1 MARFILNKMDN
12 KKEVQI
18 ASLRVFDRLLEEA
31 GREGVVPEVV
41 LWALIAMK
49 ENNSLTTEEALQ
61 IGYDE
66 WIK

>member
-1 MARFILNKMDN
+1 MDN

-18 ASLRVFDRLLEEA
+18 GSLRLFDRLLGEA
-31 GREGVVPEVV
+31 DKEGVVPEVV

-49 ENNSLTTEEALQ
+49 ENNSLSTEEALQ

>member
-18 ASLRVFDRLLEEA
+18 GSLRLFDRLLGEA
-31 GREGVVPEVV
+31 DKEGVVPEVV

-49 ENNSLTTEEALQ
+49 ENNSLSTEEALQ